1 MERVRKEHAG
11 RCAPEQAKRADS
23 GNALVVVLLML
34 LVLTSAGVAYVA
46 VTKSEKQIAGNQMS
60 AAQALYVAESG
71 ITEGIRRM
79 ASRSESTLY
88 IGPTT
93 GAYPGWGRYIVIANG
108 ASALDPDGSKQ
119 EHDGLDNNGNGQI
132 DEAGE
137 RYPEVLTK
145 QTISASTL
153 RYPYVRVEYKTQSGQ
168 LVRFGDHDGNP
179 LTPPKENMTA
189 GAPVLRLTAAG
200 SRGNAAKTIE
210 AEAVRFPIVSAG
222 SAIWAG
228 GTLTFNGNAFLVDG
242 HDHYATAPYDT
253 VPGAAPMPAVQTKG
267 PTSDAS
273 ISGVQTDNVTGAGS
287 DPSIK
292 QSAYTYD
299 FNTIWS
305 QLSGIVDYSFTGDQS
320 FTSSTPAYG
329 SLLYPKVVMVNGN
342 LSAGG
347 NWSGTGILMVNGN
360 LSMGG
365 GSNFTGIVIATGNIY
380 IAGSSASDMARIV
393 GGIIYGSNLINNST
407 NGGAGKIFYSSQAIN
422 AAQTLSRYT
431 LCSWRER

>member
-1 MERVRKEHAG
+1 MESGRMERGVRRAEE
-11 RCAPEQAKRADS
+11 RTRRADS
-23 GNALVVVLLML
+23 GNALVIVLLML
-34 LVLTSAGVAYVA
+34 MVLTTAGVAYVA

-88 IGPTT
+88 VGPLV
-93 GAYPGWGRYIVIANG
+93 GAFPGWGRYIVIANG
-108 ASALDPDGSKQ
+108 ASALDPDGPLQ
-119 EHDGLDNNGNGQI
+119 EHDGFDNNGNSQI

-145 QTISASTL
+145 QAISASTL
-153 RYPYVRVEYKTQSGQ
+153 RYPFVRVEYKTRSGQ
-168 LVRFGDHDGNP
+168 LVRFGDADGNP
-179 LTPPKENMTA
+179 LTPPKENFTV

-200 SRGNAAKTIE
+200 SRGTAAKTLE

-242 HDHYATAPYDT
+242 HDHYATTPFDT
-253 VPGAAPMPAVQTKG
+253 IPGAAPMPAVQTKG
-267 PTSDAS
+267 ATTDAS
-273 ISGVQTDNVTGAGS
+273 ISGTQTDNVTGAGS
-287 DPSIK
+287 DPSVT
-292 QSAYTYD
+292 QSTYTYD
-299 FNTIWS
+299 FNTIWN
-305 QLSGIVDYSFTGDQS
+305 QLSGIADYSFTGDQS

-329 SLLYPKVVMVNGN
+329 SLLYPKVLQVNGN
-342 LSAGG
+342 LSCGG
-347 NWSGTGILMVNGN
+347 SWSGTGILMVNGN

-365 GSNFTGIVIATGNIY
+365 GSNFTGIVVVTGNIY
-380 IAGSSASDMARIV
+380 IAGSSSSDLARIV

-407 NGGAGKIFYSSQAIN
+407 NGGAGKIYYSSQAIS

-431 LCSWRER
+431 LSSWRER